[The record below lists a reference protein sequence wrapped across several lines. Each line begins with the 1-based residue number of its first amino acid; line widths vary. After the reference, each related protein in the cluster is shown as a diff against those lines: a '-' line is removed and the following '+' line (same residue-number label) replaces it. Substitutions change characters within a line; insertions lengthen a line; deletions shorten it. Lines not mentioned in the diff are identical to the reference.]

1 MVILSNMANMNALPS
16 DPASDLD
23 AAEAARRRL
32 TGTLRLPSWFHTAL
46 GAAVAVQVAT
56 TAYGIAEQSGAGLLV
71 VAAGFLVF
79 LAVAVVLLARF
90 RTLNGVWV
98 ERLAS
103 RAVLGMS
110 NRSSLVHLAAVG
122 GAIWAA
128 FEGQPW
134 LVALAAVLGG
144 AGYAASSRLW
154 WQEYMGDPAGHAR
167 AESRVMV
174 ALVAVS
180 GLSALVVL
188 VLYR

>member
-1 MVILSNMANMNALPS
+1 MASMNALPS
-16 DPASDLD
+16 DPTGDLA
-23 AAEAARRRL
+23 AAEAARQRL
-32 TGTLRLPSWFHTAL
+32 TGSLRLPSWFHTAL

-56 TAYGIAEQSGAGLLV
+56 TAYGVAEQSGAGLLV

-79 LAVAVVLLARF
+79 LAVAVLLLARF
-90 RTLNGVWV
+90 RRLNGVWV

-110 NRSSLVHLAAVG
+110 DRSSLIHLAAVG

-134 LVALAAVLGG
+134 LVGLAAVAGG

-154 WQEYMGDPAGHAR
+154 WQEYTRDPTAHSR
-167 AESRVMV
+167 AESRAVMAVLAITFVV
-174 ALVAVS
+174 ALI
-180 GLSALVVL
+180 ALVL
-188 VLYR
+188 NR